1 MRSMITPTDH
11 ALTDAAPL
19 LSLLRLSSPALPV
32 GAYSYS
38 QGMEYAVEAGW
49 VSDQSSALHW
59 IKGSLETGLARL
71 DLPVL
76 LRLLR
81 AWRSVDHH
89 TLWDWSRWL
98 LACRESRE
106 LRDEDAQMGAAL
118 ARLLRDL
125 GIEPADKLCDR
136 AAPVSYALAYA
147 LACSAWQIDE
157 HSAVT
162 GYAWAWCEN
171 QVAAAVKLVPLGQTA
186 GQRLLS
192 ALIETIRELPQRAL
206 QVTDDQIGG
215 SLPGLAI
222 ASARHET
229 QYSRLFRS

>member
-1 MRSMITPTDH
+1 MITPTDP
-11 ALTDAAPL
+11 APIGVTPL

-38 QGMEYAVEAGW
+38 QGLEYAVEAGW
-49 VSDQSSALHW
+49 VSDRQSAACW

-71 DLPVL
+71 DIPVL

-81 AWRSVDHH
+81 AWHDTDDT
-89 TLWDWSRWL
+89 TLWYWSRML
-98 LACRESRE
+98 LASRESAE
-106 LRDEDAQMGAAL
+106 LRGEDAAMGAAL

-125 GIEPADKLCDR
+125 GIDHAERLCDR

-157 HSAVT
+157 QSAAA

-171 QVAAAVKLVPLGQTA
+171 QVAAAIKLVPLGQTA

-192 ALIETIRELPQRAL
+192 TLIETIQHIHQKAMR
-206 QVTDDQIGG
+206 VSDDQVGAG
-215 SLPGLAI
+215 LPGLAI
-222 ASARHET
+222 SSALHET